1 MDTSRFNHKRISDP
15 IHGTI
20 GLSEL
25 EVKVVDSKVFQRLRN
40 VKQLG
45 LAHYVFPG
53 ADYSRFSHSLG
64 VCHITGRILGSLR
77 DKGITIEDKEFQL
90 YRLAALLHDVG
101 HYPFSH
107 TMEEPI
113 ENHYKRAMIVS
124 KAEQANEEVSEEIG
138 KKPSSLNHEL
148 VGREILLN
156 DPELNSILKDEYQ
169 PKQIYSIILRDSPT
183 LYGNLVSSDLDADRC
198 DFMLRSAHFSGL
210 PYGSVD
216 IDYLVSQV
224 TLDQSDRLS
233 LSAKALRTADHF
245 LLCRYFD
252 YQQIPFNK
260 TVTAFELVLKDVI
273 AMLLEQG
280 RIDCSA
286 SAISKRISEDHWF
299 GFDDRFILDHIRDL
313 YKDSDPS
320 SIEAAKAKAV
330 MNRNAP
336 KLLGEIQKLKRRDKS
351 EEKEFLGQRVA
362 VKQRIDSWAK
372 VFKIDRSRWY
382 LWEPPAM
389 VLTKIGSRIPISSV
403 LSGDEEKDKYHQSI
417 RILNRAGNDSTPIVE
432 SPDSLMS
439 ILSDYGLYS
448 LRVYVLFP
456 EGQESRRG
464 EISKFIA
471 EDLPFQW
478 K

>member
-15 IHGTI
+15 IHGTF

-53 ADYSRFSHSLG
+53 ADYSRFSHSIG

-77 DKGITIEDKEFQL
+77 DKRVPIEDKEFQL

-107 TMEEPI
+107 TTEEPI
-113 ENHYKRAMIVS
+113 DNHYKQAMIVS
-124 KAEQANEEVSEEIG
+124 KAEQANAEVSEEIG

-210 PYGSVD
+210 PYGSAD

-224 TLDQSDRLS
+224 ELDSSNRLC

-273 AMLLEQG
+273 ATLLKEG

-286 SAISKRISEDHWF
+286 TAVSKRISEDQWF
-299 GFDDRFILDHIRDL
+299 GFDDRFILDKIKEL
-313 YKDSDPS
+313 YDASDPAS
-320 SIEAAKAKAV
+320 VEAAKAKAILT
-330 MNRNAP
+330 RNAP
-336 KLLGEIQKLKRRDKS
+336 KLLGEIQKLKRREKS
-351 EEKEFLGQRVA
+351 EEKEFLGQREA
-362 VKQRIDSWAK
+362 VKQRLDSWART
-372 VFKIDRSRWY
+372 FDIDRSRWY
-382 LWEPPAM
+382 LWEPAAM
-389 VLTKIGSRIPISSV
+389 VLTKIGSRIPVSAVIT
-403 LSGDEEKDKYHQSI
+403 GDEDKDKYHQSI
-417 RILNRAGNDSTPIVE
+417 RILNRAGTDSIPIVE

-439 ILSDYGLYS
+439 IMSDYGLYS

-456 EGQESRRG
+456 EGQESKRAAIS
-464 EISKFIA
+464 EYISK
-471 EDLPFQW
+471 DLPFQW